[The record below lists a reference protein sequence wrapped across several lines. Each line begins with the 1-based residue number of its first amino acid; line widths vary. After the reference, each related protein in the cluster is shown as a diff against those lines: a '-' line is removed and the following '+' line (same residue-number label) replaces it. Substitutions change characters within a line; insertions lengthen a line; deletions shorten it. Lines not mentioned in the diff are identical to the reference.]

1 MNLSF
6 IVRSFQEALRK
17 LVIVNF
23 GGLTLPTPTTP
34 GSTAANGPLCLDNVD
49 DFVQHL
55 HSLVVDK
62 PKENERLVATV
73 KEISRKIDYSSVS
86 T

>member
-1 MNLSF
+1 MISLLLF
-6 IVRSFQEALRK
+6 LQEALRK

-34 GSTAANGPLCLDNVD
+34 AAGPLSLDNVD
-49 DFVQHL
+49 EFVEKL
-55 HSLVVDK
+55 HTLVVEK
-62 PKENERLVATV
+62 PRENERLVAKV
-73 KEISRKIDYSSVS
+73 KDIARKIDYSSVS

>member
-1 MNLSF
+1 
-6 IVRSFQEALRK
+6 LRK

-34 GSTAANGPLCLDNVD
+34 AALTPLSLDNVD
-49 DFVQHL
+49 EFVQQL
-55 HSLVVDK
+55 HALVVEK

-73 KEISRKIDYSSVS
+73 KDIARKIDYSSVS